1 MENNA
6 FNIYPGDNI
15 PPKIN
20 ALHNIFGNTYGNF
33 FNANEIMENGEYTR
47 TYNSQ
52 YLPADLAVHIV
63 RNEFHNEDEEMPF
76 HSADSTV
83 IMDMEH
89 VDPNI
94 LDIVYAQ
101 NNQFVQ
107 NDIRTY

>member
-52 YLPADLAVHIV
+52 YLPADLTVLFVMNFIMKMKKCRFTVQIV
-63 RNEFHNEDEEMPF
+63 QLLWIWNM
-76 HSADSTV
+76 
-83 IMDMEH
+83 
-89 VDPNI
+89 
-94 LDIVYAQ
+94 
-101 NNQFVQ
+101 
-107 NDIRTY
+107 

>member
-1 MENNA
+1 
-6 FNIYPGDNI
+6 
-15 PPKIN
+15 
-20 ALHNIFGNTYGNF
+20 
-33 FNANEIMENGEYTR
+33 
-47 TYNSQ
+47 
-52 YLPADLAVHIV
+52 
-63 RNEFHNEDEEMPF
+63 MPF